1 MPATAAARLMPP
13 AAWACFCGCLLSAAA
28 AQPLPGEI
36 ALLVDQLGAPQFARR
51 EAASRSLV
59 QAGRPAVD
67 ALAEVIRTGDLEV
80 ASRGVEVIGQMLA
93 SQDEELVAAA
103 EACLAGIAAHGDSAA
118 SRLAAAALEFH
129 MLGKA
134 TAARE
139 RLEFLGAVFRERPAV
154 ESRGLEVE
162 VNAAWRGTPADFRQ
176 LARLRGLAGV
186 SVFGVPVDD
195 ATLALLAELRDV
207 TRIELF
213 GTGAGREA
221 AELLAKKLPAARID
235 VRKGGKLGV
244 SSLPLGGTC
253 EIRTVEPG
261 SAADQAGLRSGDV
274 VLTIDD
280 EPVKSFE
287 GLTERLADCAPGELV
302 MLTIARRGGKADGE
316 PERLKCEVRLDA
328 W

>member
-118 SRLAAAALEFH
+118 SRN
-129 MLGKA
+129 G
-134 TAARE
+134 
-139 RLEFLGAVFRERPAV
+139 P
-154 ESRGLEVE
+154 
-162 VNAAWRGTPADFRQ
+162 
-176 LARLRGLAGV
+176 
-186 SVFGVPVDD
+186 
-195 ATLALLAELRDV
+195 
-207 TRIELF
+207 
-213 GTGAGREA
+213 
-221 AELLAKKLPAARID
+221 
-235 VRKGGKLGV
+235 
-244 SSLPLGGTC
+244 
-253 EIRTVEPG
+253 
-261 SAADQAGLRSGDV
+261 
-274 VLTIDD
+274 
-280 EPVKSFE
+280 
-287 GLTERLADCAPGELV
+287 
-302 MLTIARRGGKADGE
+302 
-316 PERLKCEVRLDA
+316 
-328 W
+328 